1 MLLDYSDKGDLEI
14 VDKEK
19 FNNWLGKNFKQINKL
34 DINNKIVQRVIN
46 TYKNKYG
53 INLLHK
59 KLSIYYWTNHS
70 SIEEFELD
78 ISSQLDNKNISFL

>member
-46 TYKNKYG
+46 TYKNKYR
-53 INLLHK
+53 
-59 KLSIYYWTNHS
+59 Y
-70 SIEEFELD
+70 
-78 ISSQLDNKNISFL
+78 